1 MNLLFFQTSSEETT
15 LLDMNT
21 NSEELINASSEIFDS
36 DLDENLEEIENDD
49 VDDL

>member
-1 MNLLFFQTSSEETT
+1 
-15 LLDMNT
+15 MNT

-49 VDDL
+49 DL